1 MSYFSKFITLIALA
15 ITLSNYGQTADE
27 IIDAYHENIGGTDK
41 LKAVNGIKMTLKI
54 NQGGMELPIEVIEL
68 RDGRQMTK
76 ITFQGQEIMQGVFD
90 GTTLWSTNFMTMQAE
105 KSDAESLENFKL
117 GLNDF
122 MDDFIDYKDKGYT
135 VEMLGVETIDGTEAY
150 KIKLTKEPMTVEGQ
164 LVDDINFYYFDK
176 DNYVPIAIHSEV
188 KEGPSKGMM
197 AESTMSD
204 YQEVDGIYFPF
215 SMSQGVKDQGAQPI
229 TVVSIELNPEVT
241 DDMFTFP
248 DSMKTDGGK

>member
-1 MSYFSKFITLIALA
+1 
-15 ITLSNYGQTADE
+15 
-27 IIDAYHENIGGTDK
+27 
-41 LKAVNGIKMTLKI
+41 
-54 NQGGMELPIEVIEL
+54 
-68 RDGRQMTK
+68 MTK
-76 ITFQGQEIMQGVFD
+76 ITFQGQEIMQGVYD

-105 KSDAESLENFKL
+105 KSDAEALENFKL

-150 KIKLTKEPMTVEGQ
+150 KIKLIKEPMTVEGQ
-164 LVDDINFYYFDK
+164 LVDDVNFYYFDK
-176 DNYVPIAIHSEV
+176 DNYVPIAVHTEV
-188 KEGPSKGMM
+188 KEGPAKGMM
-197 AESTMSD
+197 AEETMSD

-215 SMSQGVKDQGAQPI
+215 SMSQGVKDQGAQPV

>member
-1 MSYFSKFITLIALA
+1 MIYFSKFITLIALA
-15 ITLSNYGQTADE
+15 ITLSNYGKTADE

-122 MDDFIDYKDKGYT
+122 MDDFIDYEAKGYT

-150 KIKLTKEPMTVEGQ
+150 KIKLTKEPITVEGQ

-215 SMSQGVKDQGAQPI
+215 SMSQGVKDQGAQPV